1 MQKKHQNP
9 ALALMLA
16 LLTVVVVFSGCSENN
31 DPSSSET
38 ETGAGASKLI
48 TFTVVHGDGSSKDF
62 SIETEQE
69 MLGAALTDE
78 KLIEGDE
85 GEFGLFVTAVDG
97 ETADSG
103 KQEWWCLTKGGE
115 AVTTGVDSTPIED
128 GATYEFTLT
137 TGY

>member
-9 ALALMLA
+9 ALALVLV

-31 DPSSSET
+31 GPSSSG
-38 ETGAGASKLI
+38 TGAGNGSSKSI

-97 ETADSG
+97 ETADSS

-115 AVTTGVDSTPIED
+115 AVTTGVDSTPVED